1 METLTIRGNRSLHQ
15 SATLMTAMRFD
26 TLMDYVAPTYIECRS
41 TATHSIRGR
50 DNTLEGSRPKTLG
63 MRVFIKD

>member
-1 METLTIRGNRSLHQ
+1 METPTIRGNRSHLR
-15 SATLMTAMRFD
+15 SAALMTAMRFD
-26 TLMDYVAPTYIECRS
+26 TRMGYVAPTYIECRS

-50 DNTLEGSRPKTLG
+50 DNTQEGSRPTIQG